1 MTAQEMW
8 ELFRKQV
15 RVPAEF
21 DAWAF
26 GDDPDTL
33 AGLVLAGIKTAT
45 SSAYDLY
52 DLESEPLPVIGEYSV
67 ILNSAE
73 EAVCIIQSTKVSV
86 VPFRDV
92 DPGHAFREGE
102 GDRSLSYWRKVH
114 ETFFTRELAAADL
127 PFHEDIRVVCEEFR
141 VVYPEKEK
149 K

>member
-1 MTAQEMW
+1 MTAQQMW
-8 ELFRKQV
+8 ELFRKQA
-15 RVPAEF
+15 RVSAEF

-26 GDDPDTL
+26 GDDPDAL
-33 AGLVLAGIKTAT
+33 AGLVLAGTKTAT

-52 DLESEPLPVIGEYSV
+52 ALEGEPLPVIGEYSV

-73 EAVCIIQSTKVSV
+73 EAVCIIQSTKVSI
-86 VPFRDV
+86 VPFREI
-92 DPGHAFREGE
+92 GTEHAFREGE
-102 GDRSLSYWRKVH
+102 GDRSLTYWQKVH
-114 ETFFTRELAAADL
+114 IAFFTRELAAADL